1 MPDRFGTDLPCRGDE
16 EAPRPQVRHPG
27 ELTELG
33 EQGMG
38 RPALDITH
46 DIRGTVGWQAAQ
58 EQVRVVMM
66 TFHGKDLDGMSLA
79 YLRDELFETALDP
92 GDIKDP
98 PAVARAEYEMV
109 VYKRHGRSCTTI

>member
-66 TFHGKDLDGMSLA
+66 TFHGKDLDGMSPA
-79 YLRDELFETALDP
+79 YLRDEFFETALDP
-92 GDIKDP
+92 GISKIL
-98 PAVARAEYEMV
+98 R
-109 VYKRHGRSCTTI
+109 R